1 MLNSARIT
9 LLIFISVFVSSI
21 TFFNA
26 PFEGYLHYIIF
37 LILLPGFYAR
47 FGVPKTPLK
56 LLFIPLVLGVLQIYS
71 GNNTWAGFMKIFIGV
86 LLSASF
92 YQYVML
98 HYEFKTEKIF
108 SYYMKGAYIVSII
121 GIVEV
126 ISYYVGFE
134 PGYNYSWLFNKWGI
148 VQNSSGGIR
157 MNSIFSEAS
166 QCAIMIA
173 PACFVV
179 IYNIIFRK
187 NQFIHTQKGL
197 LILIATLLTTS
208 STGFIGFFITGILII
223 LNYAKISNFIGAAVI
238 FIAVGSLLYG
248 NVPEV
253 KKRVDSGLGLWLD
266 EDFSRDNV
274 NSSSFVL
281 YNNYHIAFEN
291 FKDNPI
297 AGTGLGSHA
306 VAFEKYSLTKQAGI
320 LNIEF
325 NKSDANSMFLR
336 LLSETGLIGILFMLG
351 FIFKFYVVRSKI
363 HPESNHWIV
372 GSAVLVIIILY
383 LLRQGNYF
391 INGFPIFMWVY
402 YYNYVDF
409 KNKYV
414 KKDVAS
420 AIEPI
425 VEKAIE

>member
-21 TFFNA
+21 TFFNS
-26 PFEGYLHYIIF
+26 PFEGYLHYVIF

-47 FGVPKTPLK
+47 FGFPKTPLK
-56 LLFIPLVLGVLQIYS
+56 LLFIPCVLGILQIYS

-126 ISYYVGFE
+126 ISYFIGFT
-134 PGYNYSWLFNKWGI
+134 PGYDYSWLFNKWGI
-148 VQNSSGGIR
+148 VRNSSGGIR

-173 PACFVV
+173 PAAFVV

-187 NQFIHTQKGL
+187 NHFIHTQKGL
-197 LILIATLLTTS
+197 VILIATVLTTS
-208 STGFIGFFITGILII
+208 STGFIGFFITGLLII
-223 LNYAKISNFIGAAVI
+223 MNYAKISNFIGAAII
-238 FIAVGSLLYG
+238 FFALGSLLYG

-281 YNNYHIAFEN
+281 YNNYHIAIEN
-291 FKDNPI
+291 FKENPLG
-297 AGTGLGSHA
+297 GTGLGSHA
-306 VAFEKYSLTKQAGI
+306 VAFEKYSLTKRAGI
-320 LNIEF
+320 LNIDF

-336 LLSETGLIGILFMLG
+336 LLSETGLVGMIFIIG

-363 HPESNHWIV
+363 HPESNHWII

-391 INGFPIFMWVY
+391 INGFPIFMWIY
-402 YYNYVDF
+402 YYNYIDF
-409 KNKYV
+409 QNKYV
-414 KKDVAS
+414 KKAS
-420 AIEPI
+420 EIETNK
-425 VEKAIE
+425 ELAMA

>member
-1 MLNSARIT
+1 MLNNARIT

-21 TFFNA
+21 TFFNT

-37 LILLPGFYAR
+37 LLLLPGFYAR
-47 FGVPKTPLK
+47 FGIPKTPIK
-56 LLFIPLVLGVLQIYS
+56 LLFIPFVLGVLQIYS

-86 LLSASF
+86 MLSASF

-98 HYEFKTEKIF
+98 HYKFDTEKIF

-126 ISYYVGFE
+126 ISYLIGFR
-134 PGYNYSWLFNKWGI
+134 PGYDYKWLLNKWGI
-148 VQNSSGGIR
+148 VPNSSGGIR

-173 PACFVV
+173 PASFVV
-179 IYNIIFRK
+179 VHNIIFRK
-187 NQFIHTQKGL
+187 NKYIHTQKGL
-197 LILIATLLTTS
+197 IILLATVLTTS
-208 STGFIGFFITGILII
+208 STGFIGFFISGILII
-223 LNYAKISNFIGAAVI
+223 LNYAKISNFIGAGILFFAL
-238 FIAVGSLLYG
+238 GSLLYG
-248 NVPEV
+248 NSPEF

-281 YNNYHIAFEN
+281 YNNYHIAVEN
-291 FKDNPI
+291 FKANPI

-320 LNIEF
+320 LNIDF

-336 LLSETGLIGILFMLG
+336 LLSETGLLGILFILI
-351 FIFKFYVVRSKI
+351 FIFKFYVIRSRI
-363 HPESNHWIV
+363 HPESNHWII

-391 INGFPIFMWVY
+391 INGFPIFMWIY

-409 KNKYV
+409 QNKY
-414 KKDVAS
+414 KIKGISTQSTTELTNA
-420 AIEPI
+420 
-425 VEKAIE
+425 

>member
-1 MLNSARIT
+1 MLNNARIT

-21 TFFNA
+21 TFFNT

-37 LILLPGFYAR
+37 LLLLPGFYVR
-47 FGVPKTPLK
+47 FGVPKTPFK
-56 LLFIPLVLGVLQIYS
+56 LLFIPCVLGILQIYS

-86 LLSASF
+86 MLSASF
-92 YQYVML
+92 YQYVMMN
-98 HYEFKTEKIF
+98 YKYDVEKIF

-126 ISYYVGFE
+126 ISYYIGFR
-134 PGYNYSWLFNKWGI
+134 PGYDYKWLFNKWGI
-148 VQNSSGGIR
+148 VPNSSGGIR

-173 PACFVV
+173 PAAFVV

-187 NQFIHTQKGL
+187 NYFIHTQKGI
-197 LILIATLLTTS
+197 LILIATVLTTS
-208 STGFIGFFITGILII
+208 STGFIGFFISGLLII
-223 LNYAKISNFIGAAVI
+223 LNYAKISNFIGAAII
-238 FIAVGSLLYG
+238 FFALGSLLYG
-248 NVPEV
+248 NSPEF

-281 YNNYHIAFEN
+281 YNNYHIAVEN
-291 FKDNPI
+291 FKANPI

-320 LNIEF
+320 LNIDF
-325 NKSDANSMFLR
+325 NKSDANSMLLR
-336 LLSETGLIGILFMLG
+336 LLSETGLLGIFFILF
-351 FIFKFYVVRSKI
+351 FIFKFYVVRSRK
-363 HPESNHWIV
+363 HPESQHWII

-391 INGFPIFMWVY
+391 INGFPIFMWIY

-409 KNKYV
+409 KAKYV
-414 KKDVAS
+414 NQNENNDLKTELADA
-420 AIEPI
+420 
-425 VEKAIE
+425 

>member
-21 TFFNA
+21 TFFTT

-37 LILLPGFYAR
+37 LILLPSFYAR
-47 FGVPKTPLK
+47 FGIPKTPLK
-56 LLFIPLVLGVLQIYS
+56 LLFIPCVLGILQIYS

-92 YQYVML
+92 YQYVLM
-98 HYEFKTEKIF
+98 HYEFKTDKIF

-126 ISYYVGFE
+126 ISYYIGFT
-134 PGYNYSWLFNKWGI
+134 PGYDYKWLFNKWGI

-173 PACFVV
+173 PASFVV

-187 NQFIHTQKGL
+187 NHFIHTQKGL
-197 LILIATLLTTS
+197 IILLATLLTTS
-208 STGFIGFFITGILII
+208 STGFIGFFITGLLII
-223 LNYAKISNFIGAAVI
+223 INYAKISNFIGAAI
-238 FIAVGSLLYG
+238 LFIALGSLLYG
-248 NVPEV
+248 NVLEV
-253 KKRVDSGLGLWLD
+253 KLRVDSGLGLWID

-281 YNNYHIAFEN
+281 YNNYHIALEN

-297 AGTGLGSHA
+297 AGTGLGSHS

-320 LNIEF
+320 LNIDF

-336 LLSETGLIGILFMLG
+336 LLSETGLIGILFILG
-351 FIFKFYVVRSKI
+351 FIFRFYVIRSKI

-391 INGFPIFMWVY
+391 INGFPIFMWIY

-409 KNKYV
+409 QNKYI
-414 KKDVAS
+414 KKEAALAV
-420 AIEPI
+420 EPI
-425 VEKAIE
+425 TEKVSE

>member
-1 MLNSARIT
+1 MLNNSRIT

-21 TFFNA
+21 TFFNS

-37 LILLPGFYAR
+37 LILLPGFYAK
-47 FGVPKTPLK
+47 FGIPKTPFK
-56 LLFIPLVLGVLQIYS
+56 LLFIPCVLGILQIYS
-71 GNNTWAGFMKIFIGV
+71 GNNSWAGFMKIFIGV

-98 HYEFKTEKIF
+98 HYKFDIEKIF

-121 GIVEV
+121 GIIEV
-126 ISYYVGFE
+126 ISYYIGFR
-134 PGYNYSWLFNKWGI
+134 PGYDYKWLLNKWSL
-148 VQNSSGGIR
+148 VPNSSGGIR

-173 PACFVV
+173 PAAFVV

-187 NQFIHTQKGL
+187 NYFIHTQKGL
-197 LILIATLLTTS
+197 VILLATVLTTS

-223 LNYAKISNFIGAAVI
+223 LNHAKISNFIGAGVLFFAL
-238 FIAVGSLLYG
+238 GSLLYG
-248 NVPEV
+248 NSPEF
-253 KKRVDSGLGLWLD
+253 KKRVDSGLGLWV
-266 EDFSRDNV
+266 EGDFSRDNV

-281 YNNYHIAFEN
+281 YNNYHIALEN
-291 FKDNPI
+291 FKANPI

-320 LNIEF
+320 LNIDF

-336 LLSETGLIGILFMLG
+336 LLSETGIMGIFFILL
-351 FIFKFYVVRSKI
+351 FIFKFYVIRSKKNI
-363 HPESNHWIV
+363 NSQHWII

-391 INGFPIFMWVY
+391 INGFPIFMWIY
-402 YYNYVDF
+402 YYNYVDY
-409 KNKYV
+409 KQKYLQNTNP
-414 KKDVAS
+414 
-420 AIEPI
+420 IELNTEL
-425 VEKAIE
+425 VNA

>member
-1 MLNSARIT
+1 MLNNARIT

-21 TFFNA
+21 TFFNS
-26 PFEGYLHYIIF
+26 PFEGYLHYVIF
-37 LILLPGFYAR
+37 MLLLPSFYSR
-47 FGVPKTPLK
+47 FGVPKTPFK
-56 LLFIPLVLGVLQIYS
+56 LLFIPFVLGVLQIYS

-86 LLSASF
+86 MLSASF

-108 SYYMKGAYIVSII
+108 AYYMKGAYIVSVI
-121 GIVEV
+121 GIIEV
-126 ISYYVGFE
+126 ISYIIGFK
-134 PGYNYSWLFNKWGI
+134 PGYDYSWLLNKWGY
-148 VQNSSGGIR
+148 VKNSSGSLR

-173 PACFVV
+173 PAAFVV

-187 NQFIHTQKGL
+187 NYFIHTQKGL
-197 LILIATLLTTS
+197 LILVATVLTTS

-223 LNYAKISNFIGAAVI
+223 LNYAKISNFIGAAII
-238 FIAVGSLLYG
+238 FTAFGSLLYG

-253 KKRVDSGLGLWLD
+253 KSRVDSGLGLWVD

-281 YNNYHIAFEN
+281 YNNYHIATEN
-291 FKDNPI
+291 FKQNPI
-297 AGTGLGSHA
+297 GGTGLGSHA
-306 VAFEKYSLTKQAGI
+306 IAFEKYSLTKQAGF
-320 LNIEF
+320 LNIDF

-336 LLSETGLIGILFMLG
+336 LLSETGLVGIIFILG

-363 HPESNHWIV
+363 HPESQHWMI

-391 INGFPIFMWVY
+391 INGFPIFMWIY

-409 KNKYV
+409 QNKYV
-414 KKDVAS
+414 KKTNEIESFTEVANT
-420 AIEPI
+420 
-425 VEKAIE
+425 

>member
-37 LILLPGFYAR
+37 LILLPGFYAQ

-71 GNNTWAGFMKIFIGV
+71 GNNTWAGFLKIFIGV

-92 YQYVML
+92 YQYVLL

-108 SYYMKGAYIVSII
+108 AYYMKGAYIVSII

-126 ISYYVGFE
+126 ISYAIGFR
-134 PGYNYSWLFNKWGI
+134 PGYDYSWLLNKWGI
-148 VQNSSGGIR
+148 VLNSGTGIR

-173 PACFVV
+173 PAAFVV

-187 NQFIHTQKGL
+187 NYFIHTQKGL
-197 LILIATLLTTS
+197 LILIATVLTTS

-223 LNYAKISNFIGAAVI
+223 LNYAKISNFIGAGFI
-238 FIAVGSLLYG
+238 FFALGSILYG

-253 KKRVDSGLGLWLD
+253 KKRVDSGLGLWID

-281 YNNYHIAFEN
+281 YNNYHIAIEN
-291 FKDNPI
+291 FKQNPL

-306 VAFEKYSLTKQAGI
+306 IAFEKFSLTKQAGI

-336 LLSETGLIGILFMLG
+336 LLSETGLIGMIFIIG

-363 HPESNHWIV
+363 HPESQHWII

-391 INGFPIFMWVY
+391 INGFPLFMWIY

-409 KNKYV
+409 KNKYG
-414 KKDVAS
+414 KKENEIAPLTEVAS
-420 AIEPI
+420 P
-425 VEKAIE
+425 